1 MKPSNK
7 KKLEELKKKYSKPE
21 YSSNVII
28 YDPDGPLPE
37 LPGKGPYILL
47 PDNGHPI
54 VNQELN
60 EEKDRPNRWFLK
72 RAPLPN
78 R

>member
-7 KKLEELKKKYSKPE
+7 KKLEELKKKYSKPKC
-21 YSSNVII
+21 SSNIII
-28 YDPDGPLPE
+28 YDPDRPLPE

-47 PDNGHPI
+47 PDNGHRI

-60 EEKDRPNRWFLK
+60 EEKDRPSRWFLK
-72 RAPLPN
+72 RAPLP
-78 R
+78 